1 MLPNDVLSLLLLL
14 LHITIILLS
23 RILIS
28 KYANIVLERDM
39 GKWRCL
45 WCSKIIEGES
55 FMELVKSI
63 IKEHEPIHAWENIS
77 FLEKTPLEH
86 ELLA

>member
-1 MLPNDVLSLLLLL
+1 
-14 LHITIILLS
+14 
-23 RILIS
+23 
-28 KYANIVLERDM
+28 M

-45 WCSKIIEGES
+45 WYSKIIEGES
-55 FMELVKSI
+55 FMELVKST
-63 IKEHEPIHAWENIS
+63 IKEPELIHAWENIS

>member
-1 MLPNDVLSLLLLL
+1 MMSYLCYYYYCILLLS
-14 LHITIILLS
+14 HFP

-55 FMELVKSI
+55 FMVLVKSI
-63 IKEHEPIHAWENIS
+63 IKEHESIHAWENIS